1 MLELSA
7 NMPVAVVGEASPLG
21 FASFCGGNPDVAPIG
36 NEGHPDSE
44 LPRPQQANSTMR
56 IEP

>member
-21 FASFCGGNPDVAPIG
+21 FASFCGGNPDVAPLGTKDIPIR
-36 NEGHPDSE
+36 NFLARSKPTA
-44 LPRPQQANSTMR
+44 RCV
-56 IEP
+56 